1 MVRTQASDMYIE
13 ITVLTLA
20 NIQHSHGICPIT
32 QLSWLSLEW
41 TDVYTSSGGRKI
53 DVMYIIDVY
62 MYSLYQHSY
71 HTPLNDDVCG
81 MFMEFSV
88 IYIIKKYI
96 YSLYHLSHRTPL
108 KMTSTIIK
116 EANDMS
122 CTEQHDIYVN
132 YQISSSHPSSLMLM
146 CMMCLYK

>member
-1 MVRTQASDMYIE
+1 
-13 ITVLTLA
+13 
-20 NIQHSHGICPIT
+20 
-32 QLSWLSLEW
+32 
-41 TDVYTSSGGRKI
+41 
-53 DVMYIIDVY
+53 MYIIDVY

-122 CTEQHDIYVN
+122 YTEQHDIYVN
-132 YQISSSHPSSLMLM
+132 YQISLSRPSSLMLM
-146 CMMCLYK
+146 HTMYLYQ

>member
-1 MVRTQASDMYIE
+1 MVRTQPSDMYIE

-62 MYSLYQHSY
+62 MYSLYQLSY

-88 IYIIKKYI
+88 KYIIELYI
-96 YSLYHLSHRTPL
+96 FTL
-108 KMTSTIIK
+108 
-116 EANDMS
+116 
-122 CTEQHDIYVN
+122 
-132 YQISSSHPSSLMLM
+132 SSLSPHPPKDDVCDHQRSKWYVMYITAWHICQLSN
-146 CMMCLYK
+146 LFILPQLPNVDAYDVFI